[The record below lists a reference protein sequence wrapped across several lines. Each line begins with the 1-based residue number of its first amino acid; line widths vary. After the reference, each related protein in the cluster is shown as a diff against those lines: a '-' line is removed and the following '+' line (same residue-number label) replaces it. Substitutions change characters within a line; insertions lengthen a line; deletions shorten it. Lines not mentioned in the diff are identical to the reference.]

1 MPSRKIFT
9 RVDTVEVQEQEPT
22 TSSATTSSAS
32 TELNKLTAD
41 ESFDL
46 YFSNSDDDDSIEKP
60 KIFKT
65 SSCSR
70 RNQNF

>member
-1 MPSRKIFT
+1 MLVD

-22 TSSATTSSAS
+22 TSSATSSAS

-46 YFSNSDDDDSIEKP
+46 YFSNSDDDDSIKKP
-60 KIFKT
+60 KIFN
-65 SSCSR
+65 R
-70 RNQNF
+70 RVAVPEETIKKL